1 MLLLLGSIN
10 PAVSGKSNY
19 LYILYDFLITIY
31 ANKKNTHMITCCIP
45 LNIAGFIDPNTVTEG
60 VETVITNVELNASRS
75 NEAVKEAQES

>member
-1 MLLLLGSIN
+1 MRRSRKLGSIN

-45 LNIAGFIDPNTVTEG
+45 LNIAGFIDPKPQD
-60 VETVITNVELNASRS
+60 R
-75 NEAVKEAQES
+75 